1 MNKPG
6 IANECENGTN
16 DACWTVE
23 AFRHSSGTGGLILN
37 IRPQG
42 GAMPVEKGNVYLL
55 PFL

>member
-6 IANECENGTN
+6 NANECENGTN

-23 AFRHSSGTGGLILN
+23 AFRHSSGTGGLIMN